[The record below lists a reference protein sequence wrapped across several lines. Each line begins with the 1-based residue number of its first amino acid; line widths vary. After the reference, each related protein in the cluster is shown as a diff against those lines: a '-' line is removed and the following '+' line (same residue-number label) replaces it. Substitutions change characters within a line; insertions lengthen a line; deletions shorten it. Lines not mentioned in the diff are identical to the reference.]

1 MCGLK
6 QLHSDSP
13 TPQEQVTAPH
23 PSIGA
28 CRCCSPC
35 LPWLHPLYP
44 PHFPHT
50 HVYGMGVQVLVLR
63 LKTLGTV
70 EERVVQ
76 VAADKALLA
85 DRSITGEQLP

>member
-1 MCGLK
+1 
-6 QLHSDSP
+6 
-13 TPQEQVTAPH
+13 
-23 PSIGA
+23 
-28 CRCCSPC
+28 
-35 LPWLHPLYP
+35 
-44 PHFPHT
+44 
-50 HVYGMGVQVLVLR
+50 MGVQVLVLR